1 MIRKPEQMTSETR
14 QNMRGGDGEVT
25 ITHYIDKDAF
35 AANVRLCAKMTVH
48 PGGSVGSHQHL
59 KEDEVYIVLSGV
71 GELDDC
77 NTITPIAAGD
87 AILTGKGQS
96 HAVKN
101 TGSEPLE
108 IIAMIMCYGEK
119 Q

>member
-14 QNMRGGDGEVT
+14 QNMRGGEGDVT
-25 ITHYIDKDAF
+25 IMHYVDKDAV
-35 AANVRLCAKMTVH
+35 ATNVRLCAKMTVH

-59 KEDEVYIVLSGV
+59 KEDEVYIVLSGQ
-71 GELDDC
+71 GELDDGI
-77 NTITPIAAGD
+77 TISQIAAGD
-87 AILTGKGQS
+87 AILTGKGES

-101 TGSEPLE
+101 TGAEPLE